1 MKFRENIKF
10 YFYIFITSLSS
21 SLFLA
26 TLVNL
31 EKINYYKRFHPLLPA
46 FIILSFLFFFLFFL
60 SSRYLFLKS
69 ILNYSLPLSL
79 FFFIIPMLFLY
90 ITKDDFKGRLLN
102 LAVLFIIF
110 EAYILFKNQKKL
122 LQSIVNF
129 FLNLD
134 KNHLLLISLVI
145 LIILIFIFT
154 IRSPYLSGDEPHY
167 YTISASIFKDGD
179 FELKNNYSAMDY
191 KYVNPTVII
200 PHCHEGR
207 NRGWFSFHLPGI
219 SLILAPLFPITKII
233 PPPWNVFLLRV
244 FLSIS
249 GILFSFQILRFLKR
263 EGFEKKIYISIY
275 FISLLL
281 PPFLFHSFHL
291 YTETLCAFVGI
302 FIINEIIEGK
312 IKGIRGI
319 FDGVIFGFVL
329 FLNQKYYPILALIF
343 LFYLYSVFKKKNSF
357 KELPTFTIPILL
369 IFALLIFYVWS
380 SFGVL
385 SPFSIRR
392 EVSTLSGVSA
402 FFKGFEPLYF
412 LESLLDYFLDQ
423 RDGLLPYAPFLLFSF
438 SGLFEMGKKN
448 RKLLFILGSI
458 SLPYVLL
465 YAWNLTRGG
474 YSPFARPLMA
484 ISWIFPISLAYF
496 LKENKENLL
505 RTFFTLSFSLT
516 LFFEFF
522 LLKYPQFLYQPTT
535 KGIAQ
540 RAGDLF
546 LYLSNLYLN
555 LPSFLPS
562 FIKIPNTGYIP
573 NYFWL
578 LFLILLLIFYKKL
591 KDLRKLEGILTIG
604 FSVFFI
610 FTIVLFPRI
619 RYIRTQEIPIGSEK
633 GIFFSLSRNIHFNN
647 KEFFVF
653 KDDRYYIPFLTKERL
668 EKIIFSFHSEDYF
681 DISLQIFDIPFL
693 NGTSMR
699 GSASYEN
706 PPFFDY
712 KGKKLYLLD
721 LKIKNKRVINQK
733 YSTFY
738 WSIKGFSIN

>member
-1 MKFRENIKF
+1 MKSGENIKH
-10 YFYIFITSLSS
+10 YFYILLTSLSS
-21 SLFLA
+21 SFFLSI
-26 TLVNL
+26 LVNL
-31 EKINYYKRFHPLLPA
+31 EKINYYRRFHLLLPA
-46 FIILSFLFFFLFFL
+46 FLIFSFLFFLVFSLF
-60 SSRYLFLKS
+60 SRYFLLKS
-69 ILNYSLPLSL
+69 ILNYSLPFSL
-79 FFFIIPMLFLY
+79 FFFIIPMLLFY

-110 EAYILFKNQKKL
+110 ETYILFKNQRKL
-122 LQSIVNF
+122 LQTIVNF
-129 FLNLD
+129 FLNLN
-134 KNHLLLISLVI
+134 KNSLVLTSFII
-145 LIILIFIFT
+145 LIILISIFT

-167 YTISASIFKDGD
+167 YTISASIFNDGD

-191 KYVNPTVII
+191 KYVNPTVIM

-207 NRGWFSFHLPGI
+207 NGGWFSFHLPGI
-219 SLILAPLFPITKII
+219 SLITAPLFPLTKII
-233 PPPWNVFLLRV
+233 PPPWNVFLLRF

-263 EGFEKKIYISIY
+263 EGFERKVYIPIY

-319 FDGVIFGFVL
+319 FDGFIFGFVL
-329 FLNQKYYPILALIF
+329 FFNQKYYPILALIF

-357 KELPTFTIPILL
+357 RDLPTLTIPIIL
-369 IFALLIFYVWS
+369 IFSLLIFYVWS

-392 EVSTLSGVSA
+392 EVSTLSSISA

-412 LESLLDYFLDQ
+412 FESFLDYFLDQ
-423 RDGLLPYAPFLLFSF
+423 RDGLLPYAPFILFSLF
-438 SGLFEMGKKN
+438 GLVEMGRKN
-448 RKLLFILGSI
+448 KKLLLILSSI

-496 LKENKENLL
+496 LNENKENLL
-505 RTFFTLSFSLT
+505 KTFFVLSFSLT
-516 LFFEFF
+516 LFLEFF
-522 LLKYPQFLYQPTT
+522 LFKYPQFLYQPTT
-535 KGIAQ
+535 KGITQ

-578 LFLILLLIFYKKL
+578 VFLILLLMFYKKL
-591 KDLRKLEGILTIG
+591 KGLMKLRGVLPIG
-604 FSVFFI
+604 FSIFFI
-610 FTIVLFPRI
+610 FTLVLFPRI
-619 RYIRTQEIPIGSEK
+619 RYIRAQELPIGYEK

-647 KEFFVF
+647 NEFFVL
-653 KDDRYYIPFLTKERL
+653 KDDRYYIPFLTKEKL
-668 EKIIFSFHSEDYF
+668 KKIIFSFHSEDYF
-681 DISLQIFDIPFL
+681 DISLKIFDIPFH
-693 NGTSMR
+693 NGTSMK
-699 GSASYEN
+699 GSVFYED
-706 PPFFDY
+706 PPFFIY

-721 LKIKNKRVINQK
+721 LKIKNKRMISQ
-733 YSTFY
+733 SHSPFY
-738 WSIKGFSIN
+738 WSVKGV

>member
-1 MKFRENIKF
+1 MKIEENFKLNF
-10 YFYIFITSLSS
+10 YVFITILSF

-26 TLVNL
+26 TLINL
-31 EKINYYKRFHPLLPA
+31 EKINYYKRFEPLLPA
-46 FIILSFLFFFLFFL
+46 FLIFIFLFFLLSFLF
-60 SSRYLFLKS
+60 SKYLFLRS
-69 ILNYSLPLSL
+69 IILNYSFPLFL
-79 FFFIIPMLFLY
+79 FFIIIPMLFLY

-110 EAYILFKNQKKL
+110 EAYILFKNQKRL
-122 LQSIVNF
+122 SERIVNF

-134 KNHLLLISLVI
+134 KNQLFLISLVI
-145 LIILIFIFT
+145 LIILVFIFT

-179 FELKNNYSAMDY
+179 FELRNNYSAMDY
-191 KYVNPTVII
+191 KYVNPTVIM

-207 NRGWFSFHLPGI
+207 NGGWFSFHLPGI
-219 SLILAPLFPITKII
+219 SLIVAPLFPLTKII

-249 GILFSFQILRFLKR
+249 GILFSFQILRFLRR
-263 EGFEKKIYISIY
+263 EGFERKSYIPIY
-275 FISLLL
+275 FVSLLL

-312 IKGIRGI
+312 IKGIRGVI
-319 FDGVIFGFVL
+319 DGVIFGFVL

-343 LFYLYSVFKKKNSF
+343 LFYLYSIFKRKNSL
-357 KELPTFTIPILL
+357 KGLPTFTIPIIL
-369 IFALLIFYVWS
+369 IFSLLIFYVWS

-392 EVSTLSGVSA
+392 EVSTLSGISA
-402 FFKGFEPLYF
+402 FFRGFAPLYF
-412 LESLLDYFLDQ
+412 FESFLDYFLDQ

-438 SGLFEMGKKN
+438 FGILEMGKKH
-448 RKLLFILGSI
+448 RKLLFILSSI
-458 SLPYVLL
+458 SLPYVIL

-474 YSPFARPLMA
+474 YSPFSRPLMA

-505 RTFFTLSFSLT
+505 KTFFTLSFSLT
-516 LFFEFF
+516 LFLEFF
-522 LLKYPQFLYQPTT
+522 LFKYPQFLYQPTT
-535 KGIAQ
+535 KGITQ

-562 FIKIPNTGYIP
+562 FIKIPNTGYLP

-578 LFLILLLIFYKKL
+578 IFLILTLIFYKKL
-591 KDLRKLEGILTIG
+591 KGIMALRGILTIG
-604 FSVFFI
+604 FSIFFI
-610 FTIVLFPRI
+610 FTIILFPRI
-619 RYIRTQEIPIGSEK
+619 RYIRTQELPIGSGK
-633 GIFFSLSRNIHFNN
+633 GIFFSLSRNIHFSNN
-647 KEFFVF
+647 EFFVL
-653 KDDRYYIPFLTKERL
+653 KDDRYYIPFLTEGKL
-668 EKIIFSFHSEDYF
+668 KKIIFSFRSEDYF

-706 PPFFDY
+706 PPCFIY

-721 LKIKNKRVINQK
+721 LKIKNKRVK
-733 YSTFY
+733 SPRYSTFY
-738 WSIKGFSIN
+738 WNIKGL